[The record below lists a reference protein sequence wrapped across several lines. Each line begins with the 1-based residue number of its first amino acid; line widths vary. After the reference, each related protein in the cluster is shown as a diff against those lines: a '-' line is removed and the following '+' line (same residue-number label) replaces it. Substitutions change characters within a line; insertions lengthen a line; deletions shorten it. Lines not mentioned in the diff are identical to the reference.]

1 MPRMASRGM
10 YNNRNGDVPMKAEL
24 DESSQVWTPMVIK
37 ITLETENEYLA
48 LRNIY
53 SVQEVTSLNAE
64 HRVRDRNVL
73 TGLVNALV
81 EAVGK

>member
-1 MPRMASRGM
+1 
-10 YNNRNGDVPMKAEL
+10 MKAEL

-37 ITLETENEYLA
+37 ITLETENEYMA

-53 SVQEVTSLNAE
+53 AVQEVTSLDAE

-73 TGLVNALV
+73 TGLVNVIV
-81 EAVGK
+81 EAISK

>member
-24 DESSQVWTPMVIK
+24 DESAGVWTPMVIK

-81 EAVGK
+81 GAVGK

>member
-1 MPRMASRGM
+1 
-10 YNNRNGDVPMKAEL
+10 MKAEL

-37 ITLETENEYLA
+37 ITLETENEYMA

-53 SVQEVTSLNAE
+53 SVQEVTSLDAE

>member
-1 MPRMASRGM
+1 
-10 YNNRNGDVPMKAEL
+10 MKAEL

-48 LRNIY
+48 LKNIY
-53 SVQEVTSLNAE
+53 AVQEVTSLDAE

-73 TGLVNALV
+73 TGLVSVIV
-81 EAVGK
+81 EAISK

>member
-1 MPRMASRGM
+1 
-10 YNNRNGDVPMKAEL
+10 MKAEL

-37 ITLETENEYLA
+37 ITLETENEYMA

-53 SVQEVTSLNAE
+53 SVQEVTSLDAE

-81 EAVGK
+81 EALGK

>member
-1 MPRMASRGM
+1 
-10 YNNRNGDVPMKAEL
+10 MKAEL

-37 ITLETENEYLA
+37 ITLETENEYMA

-53 SVQEVTSLNAE
+53 SVQEVTSLDAE

-81 EAVGK
+81 ESLVK

>member
-1 MPRMASRGM
+1 
-10 YNNRNGDVPMKAEL
+10 MKAEL

-37 ITLETENEYLA
+37 ITLETENEYMA

-53 SVQEVTSLNAE
+53 SEQEVTSLDAE

>member
-1 MPRMASRGM
+1 
-10 YNNRNGDVPMKAEL
+10 MKAEL

-37 ITLETENEYLA
+37 ITLETENEYMA

-53 SVQEVTSLNAE
+53 SVQEVTSLDAE

-81 EAVGK
+81 ESVGK

>member
-1 MPRMASRGM
+1 
-10 YNNRNGDVPMKAEL
+10 MKAEL

-37 ITLETENEYLA
+37 ITLETENEYIA

-53 SVQEVTSLNAE
+53 SVQEVTSLDAE

-81 EAVGK
+81 EALGK

>member
-1 MPRMASRGM
+1 MASRGM

-24 DESSQVWTPMVIK
+24 DKSANVWTPMIIN

-53 SVQEVTSLNAE
+53 AVQEVTSLDAE

-73 TGLVNALV
+73 TGLVSVIV
-81 EAVGK
+81 EAVSK

>member
-1 MPRMASRGM
+1 M

-37 ITLETENEYLA
+37 ITLETENEYMA

>member
-1 MPRMASRGM
+1 
-10 YNNRNGDVPMKAEL
+10 MKAEL

-37 ITLETENEYLA
+37 ITLETENEYMA

-53 SVQEVTSLNAE
+53 SVQEVTSLDAE

-73 TGLVNALV
+73 TGLVNVIV
-81 EAVGK
+81 EAISK

>member
-1 MPRMASRGM
+1 
-10 YNNRNGDVPMKAEL
+10 MKAEL

-48 LRNIY
+48 LKNIY
-53 SVQEVTSLNAE
+53 AVQEVTSLDAE

-73 TGLVNALV
+73 TGLVSVIV
-81 EAVGK
+81 EAIGK

>member
-1 MPRMASRGM
+1 
-10 YNNRNGDVPMKAEL
+10 MKAEL
-24 DESSQVWTPMVIK
+24 DESAQVWTPMIIK
-37 ITLETENEYLA
+37 ITLETESEYLA

-53 SVQEVTSLNAE
+53 SVQEVTSLDAE

-81 EAVGK
+81 EAVGQ

>member
-1 MPRMASRGM
+1 
-10 YNNRNGDVPMKAEL
+10 MKAEL

-37 ITLETENEYLA
+37 ITLETENEYMA

-53 SVQEVTSLNAE
+53 SVQEVTSLDAE

-81 EAVGK
+81 EAVGQ

>member
-1 MPRMASRGM
+1 
-10 YNNRNGDVPMKAEL
+10 MKAEL

-37 ITLETENEYLA
+37 ITLETENEYMA

-53 SVQEVTSLNAE
+53 SVQEVTSLDAE
-64 HRVRDRNVL
+64 HRVSDRNVL

-81 EAVGK
+81 ESLGK

>member
-1 MPRMASRGM
+1 
-10 YNNRNGDVPMKAEL
+10 MKAQL

-53 SVQEVTSLNAE
+53 TVQEVTSLDSQ

>member
-1 MPRMASRGM
+1 
-10 YNNRNGDVPMKAEL
+10 MKAKL
-24 DESSQVWTPMVIK
+24 DKSANVWTPIIIN
-37 ITLETENEYLA
+37 ITLETENEYNA

-53 SVQEVTSLNAE
+53 AIQEVTSIDAE

>member
-1 MPRMASRGM
+1 MASRGRC
-10 YNNRNGDVPMKAEL
+10 NTRNGDVPMKAEL
-24 DESSQVWTPMVIK
+24 DESAQVWTPMIIK
-37 ITLETENEYLA
+37 ITLETENEYMA

-53 SVQEVTSLNAE
+53 SVQEVTSLDAE